1 MTLAN
6 IRQAVRDLLKENE
19 TDSGTLLP
27 SGDALLDRYIEWGTE
42 QVTLDLIDW
51 LPEKQDFID
60 YEDISL
66 VANQANYTLTA
77 EWLQIWCMQRIETD
91 RAPTTIG
98 YIDIDQRAYEA
109 TIGETAEDPNG
120 WYLDGTTIY
129 FVPTPR
135 TAKTSH
141 IRCWIISPEGTTMA
155 ASGPAYIPR
164 IAHKLIVWQAAILI
178 GIMNEYDIRT
188 HVVMYEKMLDKVVGV
203 VGYKIQQQPKFLKG
217 SHFEKTG
224 ISTRDRAFYDH
235 YSEGFFR

>member
-1 MTLAN
+1 MTKAE
-6 IRQAVRDLLKENE
+6 IQTAVRDILKEQE
-19 TDSGTLLP
+19 TDAGTLLP
-27 SGDALLDRYIEWGTE
+27 ADNLLLQRYIEWGTE

-60 YEDISL
+60 YEDITL
-66 VANQANYTLTA
+66 IANQANYTLTA
-77 EWLQIWCMQRIETD
+77 EWLQIWCMQRIETA

-129 FVPTPR
+129 FVPTPSA
-135 TAKTSH
+135 AKTNH
-141 IRCWIISPEGTTMA
+141 IRCWMIVPEGATMA
-155 ASGPAYIPR
+155 TAGPAYIPR
-164 IAHKLIVWQAAILI
+164 IAHKLIVFQAAILI

-188 HVVMYEKMLDKVVGV
+188 LVAMYEKMLDKVVGV
-203 VGYKIQQQPKFLKG
+203 VGYKIQQQPRFLKG
-217 SHFEKTG
+217 SHFEKAG
-224 ISTRDRAFYDH
+224 ISTRDRAFYDY